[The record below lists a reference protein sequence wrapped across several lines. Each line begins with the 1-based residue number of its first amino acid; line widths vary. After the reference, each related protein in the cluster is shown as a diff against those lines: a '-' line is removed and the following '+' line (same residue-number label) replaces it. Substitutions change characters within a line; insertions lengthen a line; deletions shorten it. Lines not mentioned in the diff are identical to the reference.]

1 MTKESKRKW
10 SEIMRVVRNAGD
22 KITLDELEKEEEK
35 EEDPFKVHLDD
46 PNLSMAEA
54 AKKILEGDE

>member
-10 SEIMRVVRNAGD
+10 SELIKKVHDAGD
-22 KITLDELEKEEEK
+22 KMTLDELSKDGEK

-46 PNLSMAEA
+46 TNLSMVEA

>member
-10 SEIMRVVRNAGD
+10 SEIMRVVRNTGD
-22 KITLDELEKEEEK
+22 KMTLDELKSKEEEK

-46 PNLSMAEA
+46 TNLSMAEA
-54 AKKILEGDE
+54 AKKILEED

>member
-22 KITLDELEKEEEK
+22 KMTLDELEEEEEK

-46 PNLSMAEA
+46 TNLSMAEA
-54 AKKILEGDE
+54 AKKILEGDD